1 MQVLTMKSTGL
12 NFARLFMAG
21 ILALGFSLPSHSS
34 GTDAPAQ
41 VVDKLHSELLYIMKE
56 AKTLGYEGRFKRLDP
71 IIMETFDLP
80 FIAKIA
86 VGRYWRTFD
95 DNQKRRFVEIFS
107 NLSVATYANR
117 FDGFSGERF
126 TVTSKESL
134 PRGRIMVRTQLI
146 KPDGERIDLDY
157 ILNKNKGAWR
167 IINVIAE
174 GVSDLSLKRADYT
187 AYIKGN
193 GYDAFMDKLNEK
205 IATYSE

>member
-1 MQVLTMKSTGL
+1 MKSTGL